1 MSRLRLWIAALK
13 AVGKVLLSSETS
25 GRRKKV
31 EPAMQ
36 PANTQTTAPSETQ
49 VTQPP
54 VTPTPAPLPTPGA
67 IPAGPAVP
75 PAAEEPRKAPE
86 VKTLD
91 LAAQQPTR
99 VTTAIRP
106 ENRPHAFVIMP
117 FGKKKGADGSI
128 YDFNTIYSLLIK
140 PTLEMAGFEAFRA
153 DEETTS
159 GDILT
164 DMFQELLLA
173 DLCLVDMSIDN
184 ANVFYEL
191 GIRHAFRK
199 RGIVH
204 IQAGRAYMPFDIF
217 NVRTIPYHIT
227 PDGVPDP
234 DFLEKDKAAI
244 ARVTRDTW
252 ASDPDAIHSPV
263 FNILT
268 NLAEPDR
275 RSLRT
280 PLATGFWREYNE
292 WRQRVAI
299 ARRQK
304 RIGDILLLTEE
315 ISNPLIKEE
324 ALGEAGSALRNM
336 DRNELALAQ
345 YRKGLEINSRN
356 LTFRREEAFNLNR
369 LGKED
374 EAIVKLEG
382 ILADYPRD
390 SDAIT
395 YLGRIYK
402 EMWVDSW
409 KWVEDPEKRLR
420 TAFDSYH
427 WLIRAIDTYMKGF
440 RSDLNLTYPGVNA
453 LTLSTM
459 LVNLADRFDDPES
472 PDPEID
478 WVRQNL
484 QELGGSLSFALKS
497 YIDDDRADYW
507 TLVSMAELRVLT
519 AKKVSEVIRAYR
531 KALTASR
538 RNTFFLQSS
547 LAQLEMMKS
556 LEMRS
561 EFVEAGIMVIKEEI
575 RRMRKQDA
583 AVEVPKAGA
592 VQRTETPKTREGYVF
607 LFTGYMVNNAQKLDN
622 HFPPEKE
629 ADFRDAI
636 LTALRKYNAGCF
648 DLAVTTGMDAGSEM
662 IFVECCVEL
671 GIPVSAYF
679 PAPEAPYVRDF
690 VSPGGEQWVERF
702 YKMRNNP
709 LVDEF
714 YQPDQVGL
722 PKEGDNVHE
731 RNNRWALYSALGR
744 GIDKVRLIALWDGKN
759 EPSKDLD
766 ARLVKHMVD
775 LMRDTGGIV
784 EQINPLKLPVLEVQ
798 ISPPPP
804 PATSPSPE
812 AAPAIPAIQPV
823 AQPPSESTEN
833 ARKPS
838 KRKSKKK

>member
-1 MSRLRLWIAALK
+1 MSLFGLF
-13 AVGKVLLSSETS
+13 GK
-25 GRRKKV
+25 KKV
-31 EPAMQ
+31 EQAMQ
-36 PANTQTTAPSETQ
+36 PANTQTTASSEIQ

-54 VTPTPAPLPTPGA
+54 VVTPTPAPLPTPGA
-67 IPAGPAVP
+67 VPDRPAP
-75 PAAEEPRKAPE
+75 EETKKAPE
-86 VKTLD
+86 VKTLE
-91 LAAQQPTR
+91 LAQQANR
-99 VTTAIRP
+99 TAASIRP

-128 YDFNTIYSLLIK
+128 YDFNAIYTQLIK
-140 PTLEMAGFEAFRA
+140 PTLETAGFEAFRA

-204 IQAGRAYMPFDIF
+204 IQAGRAYMPFDVF
-217 NVRTIPYHIT
+217 NVRTIPYHVT
-227 PDGVPDP
+227 PEGVPDP
-234 DFLEKDKAAI
+234 EFLEKDKAAI

-275 RSLRT
+275 RTLRT

-292 WRQRVAI
+292 WRQRVTI
-299 ARRQK
+299 AQRQK

-315 ISNPLIKEE
+315 IRNPLIKEE

-336 DRNELALAQ
+336 GRNELALDQ

-356 LTFRREEAFNLNR
+356 LNFRREEAFNLNR
-369 LGKED
+369 LGKVD
-374 EAIVKLEG
+374 EAIVKLEA
-382 ILADYPRD
+382 ILANHPRD

-402 EMWVDSW
+402 EMWIDSW
-409 KWVEDPEKRLR
+409 KWVEEREKRLR

-427 WLIRAIDTYMKGF
+427 WLLRAIDTYLRGF

-484 QELGGSLSFALKS
+484 QELGGSLSFALES
-497 YIDDDRADYW
+497 YIDEDRADYW

-538 RNTFFLQSS
+538 RNSFFLQSS
-547 LAQLEMMKS
+547 LAQLEMMQS

-561 EFVEAGIMVIKEEI
+561 EFVEAGIMVIMEEM
-575 RRMRKQDA
+575 RRMNKQEA
-583 AVEVPKAGA
+583 SAEVLKAGA
-592 VQRTETPKTREGYVF
+592 VKRIEAPKTREGYVF
-607 LFTGYMVNNAQKLDN
+607 LFTGYMINNPTKVGT

-629 ADFRDAI
+629 EDIRNAI
-636 LTALRKYNAGCF
+636 IAALQKHNAGPD
-648 DLAVTTGMDAGSEM
+648 DLAVTTGMDAGTE
-662 IFVECCVEL
+662 ILFVESCVER
-671 GIPVSAYF
+671 GIPVRAYF
-679 PAPEAPYVRDF
+679 PLSEAPYVRDF
-690 VSPGGEQWVERF
+690 VSPGGEGWVERF
-702 YKMRNNP
+702 YQLRNHP

-722 PKEGDNVHE
+722 PKEGDNIHQ
-731 RNNRWALYSALGR
+731 RNNRWALYSALIR
-744 GIDKVRLIALWDGKN
+744 GIDKVRLIAVWDGKN
-759 EPSKDLD
+759 EMPTDLD
-766 ARLVKHMVD
+766 TRLVKHMVD
-775 LMRDTGGIV
+775 LMRDTGGII
-784 EQINPLKLPVLEVQ
+784 EQINPLKLPALEVKV
-798 ISPPPP
+798 SPPPVLSETPPVVP
-804 PATSPSPE
+804 PAV
-812 AAPAIPAIQPV
+812 PV
-823 AQPPSESTEN
+823 AQPVTQPSSESTEN
-833 ARKPS
+833 TRTPL